1 MKWINILRYFYLL
14 GAANALFFSI
24 LIFSKPKRK
33 FADKILGYWL
43 IILTLQLIFPF
54 LYLADLNGYYQFAG
68 LEVSFYAIHPL
79 LLYLYI
85 KSTIGQLPAKR
96 KLTFLVLFAIA
107 IEIFVMTYFFIP
119 AEDRLNLIL
128 GKEPVN
134 MLYYILFIP
143 FIFYFLYFFI
153 LSINTLKDYKSNIL
167 HVYSYR
173 ENIDLMWLRKLV
185 LFFYGLLILILP
197 LVIVFYFNRIP
208 IAEGD
213 YFYFAGLTV
222 FIFFLG
228 YWGYR
233 QGEVFNFQPVIEDNK
248 GNSNSNSNIERYQAN
263 IQNIFNGKAMELKG
277 LMENKKPYLNPS
289 LTIYELARLI
299 DMQPYQLS
307 KLINKEF
314 NCNFFEFINKY
325 RIESFKEDL
334 ISDKYKEFTLLGVA
348 LECGFNSKSSFN
360 RIFKEQTGITPGEF
374 KKNITQPTS

>member
-1 MKWINILRYFYLL
+1 MRWIEILRYFYLL

-33 FADKILGYWL
+33 LADKLLGYWL

-54 LYLADLNGYYQFAG
+54 LYLADLNDYYQFAG

-85 KSTIGQLPAKR
+85 KSTIGQLPSKR

-107 IEIFVMTYFFIP
+107 IEISVMTYFFIP

-167 HVYSYR
+167 HVYSYK

-213 YFYFAGLTV
+213 YFYFAGLTF

-233 QGEVFNFQPVIEDNK
+233 QGEVFNFQPVIDDTK
-248 GNSNSNSNIERYQAN
+248 MNSYA
-263 IQNIFNGKAMELKG
+263 IQNNGKIQKKFNGKAAELKE
-277 LMENKKPYLNPS
+277 LMENKKPYLNPT

-299 DMQPYQLS
+299 DMQPHLLS

-325 RIESFKEDL
+325 RIESFKNDL

-360 RIFKEQTGITPGEF
+360 RIFKEQTGITPGEY
-374 KKNITQPTS
+374 KKNPTQLTT